1 MLNTLTYG
9 AAALMRSGSIS
20 CPSAFTPKMRWFVSY
35 VRRAA
40 VVTEK

>member
-9 AAALMRSGSIS
+9 AAALMRLGWIS
-20 CPSAFTPKMRWFVSY
+20 WPSAFTPRMRWFGSY
-35 VRRAA
+35 MRIAA